1 MSRQQHDAESMT
13 TGFIAT
19 SLSLPDVGKD
29 LPIECPDVKT
39 QSSLISKVIAP
50 PKAVMD
56 VFEPFSHEC
65 SVSLSS
71 DISGECM
78 TLCCF
83 LRISVGASVLISG
96 ESIVLNTVQC
106 RFKRLSL

>member
-106 RFKRLSL
+106 RFKVFT